1 MTIFGI
7 PLNAIASQIAL
18 GAVTGATYAALSL
31 GLAVIF
37 GLLRVINFA
46 HGSFYMVGAMAA
58 WGLLNYLGVGYFP
71 ALILSPI
78 IVGCIGAALER
89 FGLRRLYSE
98 DPLYGFLFTLGFSLV
113 LEGVLRQCYGSSG
126 VPYNAPEMFQGVV
139 DIGFMMMPK
148 YRLVAIGACLSAS
161 LGVWLAIEKT
171 KLGQKL
177 RAASENPKL
186 TQALGINVPRMM
198 TLTFAAGSALAGLA
212 GVLAAPATQ
221 VSPLMGAELI
231 TPVFAV
237 VVTGGMGSI
246 GGSIAAGLLLGCAEA
261 LCRVFFPEAAPTVVY
276 IVMVVVLMF
285 KPAGLFGKE
294 I

>member
-1 MTIFGI
+1 MEVLGVS
-7 PLNAIASQIAL
+7 LNTIASQMAL
-18 GAVTGATYAALSL
+18 GAVTGSTYAALSL

-46 HGSFYMVGAMAA
+46 HGAFYMLGAMAA
-58 WGLLNYLGVGYFP
+58 WALLNYMGIGYFP
-71 ALILSPI
+71 ALLLAPLA
-78 IVGCIGAALER
+78 VGCVGALLER

-98 DPLYGFLFTLGFSLV
+98 DPLYGFLFTLGFALV
-113 LEGVLRQCYGSSG
+113 LEGILRQCYGTSG
-126 VPYNAPEMFQGVV
+126 VPYNVPEAFQGVV
-139 DIGFMMMPK
+139 NLGFMMMPK
-148 YRLVAIGACLSAS
+148 YRLWAIAASLTAS

-171 KLGQKL
+171 KVGRSL
-177 RAASENPKL
+177 RAASENAKL
-186 TQALGINVPRMM
+186 AQALGFNVPLLM
-198 TLTFAAGSALAGLA
+198 TCTFAGGSALAGLA
-212 GVLAAPATQ
+212 GILAAPTTQ

-237 VVTGGMGSI
+237 VVTGGMGSV

-261 LCRVFFPEAAPTVVY
+261 LCRVFYPEAAPTVVY
-276 IVMVVVLMF
+276 LVMVLVLMF